1 MLSGLGPADHLTSHG
16 IDVIEDLPGI
26 GQNLNDHRDVSI
38 VARANGPYGYYKQDS
53 GWNMIRNGLQFRL
66 FGTGPIT
73 TTGLEAAGFVNPI
86 DPDGSP
92 THEAYCIPIL
102 YLEPEMLG
110 PEGDGY
116 GTSIQIVLLQPHSR
130 GEVTLASAN
139 PDDMPVVSPN
149 FLKDPRDLEAMITGL
164 RYFRRTLETRPI
176 ADRIEKIIAPDP
188 DDFSDETLAAH
199 CKKMV
204 KTSYHPVGTAK
215 MGADGDAMAVLDAKM
230 RVRGIAGLRVCDM
243 SAVPQ
248 IPAGNTNAPAMMLGD
263 RCADLVLGRL

>member
-1 MLSGLGPADHLTSHG
+1 M
-16 IDVIEDLPGI
+16 PGV
-26 GQNLNDHRDVSI
+26 GQNLNDHPDVSI
-38 VARANGPYGYYKQDS
+38 VARANGPHGYHKQDT

-73 TTGLEAAGFVNPI
+73 TTGLKAACFVNPT
-86 DPDGSP
+86 DPDAAQ
-92 THEAYCIPIL
+92 THEAYCVSIL

-116 GTSIQIVLLQPHSR
+116 GTSILIVLLQPHSR
-130 GEVTLASAN
+130 GEVKLASA
-139 PDDMPVVSPN
+139 
-149 FLKDPRDLEAMITGL
+149 I
-164 RYFRRTLETRPI
+164 
-176 ADRIEKIIAPDP
+176 P

-204 KTSYHPVGTAK
+204 KTNYHPVGTAK
-215 MGADGDAMAVLDAKM
+215 MGADGDPMAVLDAKM
-230 RVRGIAGLRVCDM
+230 RGRGIAGLRVCDM

-263 RCADLVLGRL
+263 RCADLVLGRLS